1 MKISNKTLSKILVF
15 VVIAL
20 MVATICGNVFAA
32 TNPSGVSITPTGA
45 FDSFGGKIIGGIQ
58 AIGVIVSVGI
68 LIVLGIKYMMGSAE
82 EKAEYKKTMIPY
94 IVGAALIFAA
104 SIFANVI
111 YQFFTGMTK

>member
-15 VVIAL
+15 AVITL
-20 MVATICGNVFAA
+20 MIATICGNVFAA

-58 AIGVIVSVGI
+58 AIGTIVSVGI

-94 IVGAALIFAA
+94 LVGAILVFAA
-104 SIFANVI
+104 STIANFV
-111 YQFFTGMTK
+111 YNFVSGK

>member
-32 TNPSGVSITPTGA
+32 TNPSGVSITSTGA

-94 IVGAALIFAA
+94 LVGAILVFAA
-104 SIFANVI
+104 STIANFV
-111 YQFFTGMTK
+111 YNFVSGK

>member
-32 TNPSGVSITPTGA
+32 TNPEGLSSKITNTDA

-58 AIGVIVSVGI
+58 AIGTIVSVGI
-68 LIVLGIKYMMGSAE
+68 LVVLGIKYMMGSAE

-94 IVGAALIFAA
+94 LVGAILVFAA
-104 SIFANVI
+104 STIASFVYNFVS
-111 YQFFTGMTK
+111 K